1 MLANS
6 VAPSSSLIQPE
17 IEVPKDFEIT
27 AEDDADEDDQLASE
41 DTWNDTGLSIFTE
54 ENGNNGQWTPSFADF
69 RELYSYVR

>member
-1 MLANS
+1 MVSTNEAELFAPCMLANS

-54 ENGNNGQWTPSFADF
+54 ENGNNGQ
-69 RELYSYVR
+69 